1 MANDL
6 VERLKKLAHQQADI
20 GGDPS
25 YHGKLMLTHEDTMYW
40 AAAARIEELEKA
52 LKPFAQAFEI
62 ARLNYSKRYQD
73 RELGLKNLDKMPD
86 DWPMEKLLFNMG
98 TFSAAAR
105 AYKGE

>member
-6 VERLKKLAHQQADI
+6 VERLRSHVQSRGGPAKDEDGNYI
-20 GGDPS
+20 GKAWPM
-25 YHGKLMLTHEDTMYW
+25 MLE
-40 AAAARIEELEKA
+40 AAVRIVELEEA

-86 DWPMEKLLFNMG
+86 DWPMERLLFNMG
-98 TFSAAAR
+98 TFRAAAR
-105 AYKGE
+105 AYKGA